1 MPNISAIAK
10 IFAVFS
16 ILFFVTQIKAEELT
30 GTIDHLM
37 YFPVHV
43 LHDGEV
49 LHVHADAGDTV
60 ASGALLVEMD
70 STSQTALVAAR
81 KSDVDQLRIELK
93 SIEAQYE
100 RDTELFDRGSMS
112 LLAYEAAQ
120 DALNM
125 HRLKLSAAQS
135 LLQIAQHQLSQTQIK
150 APFDA
155 VVTMRKIHAGMNV
168 KADAR
173 KRPLMRLASAG
184 QFVLKSEVDL
194 ATWLQLRQSGLPSRI
209 NVNGILYGVE
219 GERSS
224 FYYRKHK
231 DGMRYWAEFAFQ
243 DQTGAVVPGMTGQVS
258 H

>member
-10 IFAVFS
+10 IFTVS
-16 ILFFVTQIKAEELT
+16 SMLFFVIQIKAEELT
-30 GTIDHLM
+30 GTVDHLM

-49 LHVHADAGDTV
+49 LHVHANTGDAV
-60 ASGALLVEMD
+60 PSGTLLAEMD

-81 KSDVDQLRIELK
+81 KSDVDRMRIELK

-112 LLAYEAAQ
+112 LLAYEATQ

-135 LLQIAQHQLSQTQIK
+135 LLQIAQRQLSQTKIK

-155 VVTMRKIHAGMNV
+155 VVTMRKIHVGMNV

-184 QFVLKSEVDL
+184 QFVLKSELDL
-194 ATWLQLRQSGLPSRI
+194 ATWLQLKQSGLPSQI
-209 NVNGILYGVE
+209 TVNGVLYGIE
-219 GERSS
+219 SERSS

-231 DGMRYWAEFAFQ
+231 DGMKYWAEFGFQ

-258 H
+258 Y